1 MMKRFLI
8 LFFLVISQVV
18 LAQSDYP
25 LAENYYRNNEYE
37 KALQIYQKLVDKSP
51 YNTTYIQRL
60 VDCYQELNRFSSV
73 DSLLTLKQ
81 KKNKKLTFYNVL
93 LGYNYERQQQPE
105 KAIKLYKKAIKSI
118 DKNANYGTTIANL
131 LKNYNQ
137 LDLAIEAYN
146 ATAKKRPK
154 SSYGFQIAQIYGEKG
169 DFPKMFESYIDLVD
183 KIPSRLKTVKRYT
196 AQYITDDSES
206 EINIAFKKALLRKS
220 ASNPKAIWNSLL
232 SWLFVQQKEYN
243 KALIQEKALYAR
255 DADELA
261 SIVNLGEIAF
271 FNNDFE
277 TAQKSFEFILDKTNY
292 PDEKVNAHLYLLKIA
307 IKQEVP
313 KIEDKFETVFS
324 EFGKNENTLPIQ
336 VEYANYVTFVK
347 NEPEN
352 AQEILEE
359 AMSYAKSKFQ
369 QARIKLK
376 LGDVL
381 VFTGKFNQALIYYTQ
396 IQSKL
401 KSHPLAQQARF
412 KVAQTSYFKGDFAW
426 AKAQLKVLKGSAT
439 QLIAND
445 AVALFLTISDN
456 EPKDSI
462 PSGLKQIAQSDLFS
476 FQNKNAEALA
486 VLEEVFVDFGGQ
498 PIEYEALFKK
508 GKLLVKL
515 KKYDE
520 AILTF
525 AEVVANDAEGI
536 YNDDVY
542 YEVAELFNKLNKPEK
557 AQEYYQKIIFE
568 HPSSIYLV
576 DARKKF
582 RKLRGDDI

>member
-1 MMKRFLI
+1 M
-8 LFFLVISQVV
+8 
-18 LAQSDYP
+18 AQSDYP

-37 KALQIYQKLVDKSP
+37 KALQIFQKLADKSP

-81 KKNKKLTFYNVL
+81 KKNKRLTFYNVL

-118 DKNANYGTTIANL
+118 DKNANYGTTIAGL

-154 SSYGFQIAQIYGEKG
+154 SSYGFQIAQVYGEKG

-196 AQYITDDSES
+196 AKYITDDSES

-220 ASNPKAIWNSLL
+220 TSNPKAIWNSLL

-243 KALIQEKALYAR
+243 KALIQEKALFAR
-255 DADELA
+255 NADELA
-261 SIVNLGEIAF
+261 NVVNLGEIAF

-277 TAQKSFEFILDKTNY
+277 TAQKCFNFILEKTNY

-307 IKQEVP
+307 IKQEQP
-313 KIEDKFETVFS
+313 KIEDEFQAVFS

-347 NEPEN
+347 NEP
-352 AQEILEE
+352 AKSQEILEE
-359 AMSYAKSKFQ
+359 AMNYAKSKFQ

-376 LGDVL
+376 LADVL
-381 VFTGKFNQALIYYTQ
+381 VFTGKFNKALIYYTQ

-498 PIEYEALFKK
+498 PIEYEAFFKK

>member
-1 MMKRFLI
+1 M
-8 LFFLVISQVV
+8 
-18 LAQSDYP
+18 AQSDYP

>member
-1 MMKRFLI
+1 M
-8 LFFLVISQVV
+8 
-18 LAQSDYP
+18 AQSDYP

-37 KALQIYQKLVDKSP
+37 KALQIFQKLADKSP

-81 KKNKKLTFYNVL
+81 KKNKRLTFYNVL

-118 DKNANYGTTIANL
+118 DKNANYGTTIAGL

-154 SSYGFQIAQIYGEKG
+154 SSYGFQIAQVYGEKG

-196 AQYITDDSES
+196 AKYITDDSES

-243 KALIQEKALYAR
+243 KALIQEKALFAR
-255 DADELA
+255 NADELA
-261 SIVNLGEIAF
+261 NVVSLGEIAF
-271 FNNDFE
+271 FNSDFE
-277 TAQKSFEFILDKTNY
+277 TAQKCFNFILEKTNY

-307 IKQEVP
+307 IKQEQP
-313 KIEDKFETVFS
+313 KIEDEFQAVFN

-347 NEPEN
+347 NEPAK

-376 LGDVL
+376 LADVL
-381 VFTGKFNQALIYYTQ
+381 VFTGKFNKALIYYTQ